1 MTNANKVPIQSVARA
16 MAVLEVLARKSG
28 GVGLVDLSR
37 SVGLHKATVFRLLRT
52 MMLLGYVV
60 QAGDRKLYS
69 ISEMGRR
76 HRTTDRPDKRRR
88 QIR

>member
-28 GVGLVDLSR
+28 GVGLADLSR

-69 ISEMGRR
+69 IRQTGRR
-76 HRTTDRPDKRRR
+76 PRAADRAGKRRR